1 MTQLQELRKSRG
13 ITQAKVALDT
23 GIALGTYTTMETGCA
38 SISPENAEILSIYYG
53 VEIKPTKRTKGQRA
67 YDREEYLETRIEK
80 LVAENKKLKE
90 DNEALKVKTVNVEF
104 AVDGVTVPQEQFD
117 ELNTQYENVYN
128 RYKLLE
134 GKHEQLQNKFNALDD
149 DFKARNDEYYK
160 VVTERDNLLKQIDS
174 KNDCSND
181 VSNATP
187 LSIMHY
193 LNAMHKELGLVLD
206 GLVGNFDIANFMSV
220 LSTKMS
226 LASELAKEVK

>member
-13 ITQAKVALDT
+13 ITQAKVALET
-23 GIALGTYTTMETGCA
+23 GIALGTYTTIETGCA

-90 DNEALKVKTVNVEF
+90 DNETLKTRTVNAAEV
-104 AVDGVTVPQEQFD
+104 GVTVSQEQFD

-128 RYKLLE
+128 KYKDLDT
-134 GKHEQLQNKFNALDD
+134 KHNSLIDETVMLYDEIASYQEKYNAVC
-149 DFKARNDEYYK
+149 K
-160 VVTERDNLLKQIDS
+160 ERDVLLKKLDE
-174 KNDCSND
+174 KNNRL
-181 VSNATP
+181 NETTNETP
-187 LSIMHY
+187 LSIMQY
-193 LNAMHKELGLVLD
+193 LIAMHKELGLVLD

-226 LASELAKEVK
+226 LAIELAKEVK

>member
-90 DNEALKVKTVNVEF
+90 DNETLKTRTVNAAEV
-104 AVDGVTVPQEQFD
+104 GVTVSQEQYD

>member
-23 GIALGTYTTMETGCA
+23 GIALGTYSTMETGCA
-38 SISPENAEILSIYYG
+38 SISPENAEILSIYFG

-104 AVDGVTVPQEQFD
+104 AVDGVTVPQERFD

-134 GKHEQLQNKFNALDD
+134 EKHEQLQNKFKMLDD
-149 DFKARNDEYYK
+149 AFETTNNEYFK
-160 VVTERDNLLKQIDS
+160 VVAERDDLLKQIDTNGNS
-174 KNDCSND
+174 TNT
-181 VSNATP
+181 TP

-193 LNAMHKELGLVLD
+193 LNAIHKELGLVLD
-206 GLVGNFDIANFMSV
+206 GLVGNFDIANFMSI

>member
-90 DNEALKVKTVNVEF
+90 DNETLKTRTVNAAEI
-104 AVDGVTVPQEQFD
+104 GVTVPQERFD

-160 VVTERDNLLKQIDS
+160 VVIERDNLLKQIDT
-174 KNDCSND
+174 NSN
-181 VSNATP
+181 STNTTP

>member
-90 DNEALKVKTVNVEF
+90 DNETLKTRTVNAAEV
-104 AVDGVTVPQEQFD
+104 GVTVSQEQFD

-128 RYKLLE
+128 KYKDLDT
-134 GKHEQLQNKFNALDD
+134 KHNSLIDETVMLYDEIASYQEKYNAVC
-149 DFKARNDEYYK
+149 K
-160 VVTERDNLLKQIDS
+160 ERDVLLKKLDE
-174 KNDCSND
+174 KNNRL
-181 VSNATP
+181 NETTNETP
-187 LSIMHY
+187 LSIMQY
-193 LNAMHKELGLVLD
+193 LIAMHKELGLVLD